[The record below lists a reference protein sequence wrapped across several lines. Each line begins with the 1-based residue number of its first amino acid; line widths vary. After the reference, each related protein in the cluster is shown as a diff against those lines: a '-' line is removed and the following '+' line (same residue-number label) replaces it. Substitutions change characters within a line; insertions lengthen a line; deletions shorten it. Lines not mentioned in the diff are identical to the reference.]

1 MSCSNP
7 RTHIENAVEEVRQAL
22 LHALDAKSDKHL
34 STLFDAYA
42 SLRDVLNELPSV
54 GDPAEFWTDA
64 EYPPYVSQSTGNIDI
79 NSYHTDA
86 GVEYTFSLSSDYL
99 KNAKKDS
106 IGGDLDAMDDITF
119 AAGPVDLPG
128 SLGEDV
134 IDFGDYQKSRED
146 S

>member
-7 RTHIENAVEEVRQAL
+7 RTHIETAVEEVRQAL

-34 STLFDAYA
+34 STLFDVYA

-54 GDPAEFWTDA
+54 GDPAEFWMDDG
-64 EYPPYVSQSTGNIDI
+64 YPPYVSDSTGNF
-79 NSYHTDA
+79 N
-86 GVEYTFSLSSDYL
+86 FSLSSDYL
-99 KNAKKDS
+99 ENAKKDR

-128 SLGEDV
+128 SLGEDI
-134 IDFGDYQKSRED
+134 IDFGNYKKSRED

>member
-7 RTHIENAVEEVRQAL
+7 RTHIETAVEEVRQAL

-34 STLFDAYA
+34 RTLFDVYA
-42 SLRDVLNELPSV
+42 SLRDVLSELPSV
-54 GDPAEFWTDA
+54 GDPAEFWTDDK
-64 EYPPYVSQSTGNIDI
+64 YPPYVSRHADTDI
-79 NSYHTDA
+79 K
-86 GVEYTFSLSSDYL
+86 FSLSSDYL
-99 KNAKKDS
+99 ENAKVDR

-128 SLGEDV
+128 SLGEDI
-134 IDFGDYQKSRED
+134 IDFGNYKKSRED